1 MLLLI
6 GREDTT
12 QKTFRAFSVEMIV
25 TATFRVPPTFIAEKN
40 DTVSIC

>member
-1 MLLLI
+1 VLLLI

-12 QKTFRAFSVEMIV
+12 QKTFGALSVEMV
-25 TATFRVPPTFIAEKN
+25 ATATFRVPSTFITEKN